1 MKLIYQH
8 MLSFLVVILTTL
20 AIVSYSISK
29 SNEKLEYERTWTYLE
44 SYGNSLGELALKI
57 DPQTHEIKNI
67 TSGFV
72 KDLEEVLKGQAVQF
86 AVFDNDNN
94 QTYPQNSQNIHLN
107 KKVWE
112 QIRKKKIVREETDH
126 GANSPKFKD
135 KSEMTFVI
143 VPWYMDH
150 KFVGAVWIGAK
161 VSHLQTNILAM
172 QKNMRMAFIISLI
185 ASVILSFILAK
196 YYASRINRL
205 RAATQKVA
213 ANDFDVSINSKG
225 RDELDDLAEDFNSM
239 VSSLKAS
246 SEEVARQEQRR
257 QEFMANAS
265 HEMKTPL
272 TTINGILEGLKY
284 DAIPEDMKDKSI
296 DLMRN
301 ETNRLIRLVS
311 ENLDYE
317 KIRTNQI
324 PLNKTRFN
332 AVETLINIVSQ
343 LKNKSEENGD
353 IITFKHEENDIPVY
367 ADYDRF
373 VQIFF
378 NIIQN
383 AIQFTENGEIK
394 VSITKLDDAVLIT
407 VSDNGIGMNK
417 DQVKN
422 IWDRYYKADP
432 SRKATK
438 GESGLGLAIVH
449 QLIEMHKG
457 KVSVESEPGIGT
469 SFVVKLY
476 DKNHFE
482 NNNF

>member
-8 MLSFLVVILTTL
+8 MLSFLVVILATL

-29 SNEKLEYERTWTYLE
+29 SNERLEYERTWSYLE
-44 SYGNSLGELALKI
+44 SYGNSLGELALKV

-72 KDLEEVLKGQAVQF
+72 KDLEEVLKGQSVQF
-86 AVFDNDNN
+86 AVFDNENN
-94 QTYPQNSQNIHLN
+94 QTYPQNSPNIHLN
-107 KKVWE
+107 KNVWKE
-112 QIRKKKIVREETDH
+112 IKKKKIVREETDH
-126 GANSPKFKD
+126 GVNAPKFKD
-135 KSEMTFVI
+135 RSEMTFVI
-143 VPWYMDH
+143 VPWYADH
-150 KFVGAVWIGAK
+150 KFVGAVWVGSK
-161 VSHLQTNILAM
+161 VSYLQTNIGAM
-172 QKNMRMAFIISLI
+172 QKNMQAAFIISLI
-185 ASVILSFILAK
+185 ASIILSFGLAK
-196 YYASRINRL
+196 YYVSRINRL
-205 RAATQKVA
+205 RAATQKIA
-213 ANDFDVSINSKG
+213 TNDFDVSIHSNG

-239 VSSLKAS
+239 VTSLKKS
-246 SEEVARQEQRR
+246 NEEVKHQEQRR

-296 DLMRN
+296 DLMRD

-324 PLNKTRFN
+324 VLNKTEFN
-332 AVETLINIVSQ
+332 AVDPLNNIVSQ
-343 LKNKSEENGD
+343 LKSKAKENGD
-353 IITFKHEENDIPVY
+353 VIKFIHEEENISVF

-383 AIQFTENGEIK
+383 AIQFTENGHIK
-394 VSITKLDDAVLIT
+394 VNATRLENASLIT
-407 VSDNGIGMNK
+407 VSDDGIGMSEE
-417 DQVKN
+417 QTKN

-438 GESGLGLAIVH
+438 GESGLGLSIVH
-449 QLIEMHKG
+449 QLVEQHKG
-457 KVSVESEPGIGT
+457 EVSVESVQGVGT

-476 DKNHFE
+476 DKDYF
-482 NNNF
+482 NNIH